1 VRESAL
7 EEHLRVAVR
16 RLGGVCWK
24 LPSKFY
30 RGIPDRMILVPPG
43 RVYFVEL
50 KASNGRPTAFQL
62 SRIAFLRK
70 LGFDARILTGPDELK
85 AFIDAL
91 PDL

>member
-1 VRESAL
+1 MIL
-7 EEHLRVAVR
+7 
-16 RLGGVCWK
+16 
-24 LPSKFY
+24 LPS
-30 RGIPDRMILVPPG
+30 G

-50 KASNGRPTAFQL
+50 KASNGRPTTLQI
-62 SRIAFLRK
+62 SRIRFLSK